1 MNIKV
6 RTNISSEFQDI
17 EICINAPERNE
28 IVQTLENELLSKSL
42 KSIQQIVAMQDNDI
56 FIINVSDIILFFG
69 EEKNNF
75 CKTKD
80 GIYKIK
86 ERLYYLEEVLPTKE
100 FVRISNSAIININ
113 HVKCFNTSIVG
124 KIKVKFKDGTEEDVS
139 KRRTTEIMRFLKE
152 RRCRMEK
159 QERKISLKKLLLTIL
174 CTTIVSI
181 FVGNTV
187 LLVDTVPQ
195 WLETEKI
202 LSINRNS
209 KYLIEI
215 GENNQDNVKQ
225 LEEKYK
231 EERALFG
238 EKYPAEMMHLMQ
250 IANYFTNRIIK
261 VYTLSILIGVS
272 TGAIIYIISIQRA
285 KGKQLIIELII
296 SLLIVFGLVL
306 FTNLGYEAYINNHV
320 QIFNMTKI
328 RTSAYIYELEIKDI
342 LISYVI
348 VAIVI
353 YIGNIIRQKIL
364 THKLNKEIENKN

>member
-1 MNIKV
+1 
-6 RTNISSEFQDI
+6 
-17 EICINAPERNE
+17 
-28 IVQTLENELLSKSL
+28 
-42 KSIQQIVAMQDNDI
+42 
-56 FIINVSDIILFFG
+56 
-69 EEKNNF
+69 
-75 CKTKD
+75 
-80 GIYKIK
+80 
-86 ERLYYLEEVLPTKE
+86 
-100 FVRISNSAIININ
+100 
-113 HVKCFNTSIVG
+113 
-124 KIKVKFKDGTEEDVS
+124 
-139 KRRTTEIMRFLKE
+139 
-152 RRCRMEK
+152 MEK

-187 LLVDTVPQ
+187 LLDTVPQ

-285 KGKQLIIELII
+285 KGKQLIIELIV